1 MDSEFQYNPMKR
13 LCKTCR
19 ICWAIG
25 HKHCPSLQ
33 TRWTG
38 FSIDSPLCR
47 LKSNPVQRN
56 GEIGPSLPF
65 LGHSQFQF
73 PAIKAIW
80 STCTSRATG
89 NTFSSFYLLLSITFF
104 FKRTP
109 TAFLSF
115 SDYRCLR
122 LPFGDVTGKRLPGLR
137 GPAGPGLLEK
147 EGPGWSPPGETRGS
161 RGGSAAPGT
170 GASLSSTHSM
180 ASLRFSPFSETAS
193 LAWWESRILLQ
204 EVGVYF
210 FNANLVGKRVW
221 LVAVAGL
228 SEYSIMASKFKV
240 KWRCCSPTLPPNTP
254 VGNGSMQK

>member
-38 FSIDSPLCR
+38 FSIDSPLHR
-47 LKSNPVQRN
+47 LKSNPVQGN

-89 NTFSSFYLLLSITFF
+89 NIFSSFYLLLSITFF

-109 TAFLSF
+109 HSFPILQWLLMLTAALR
-115 SDYRCLR
+115 RCHWEA
-122 LPFGDVTGKRLPGLR
+122 FAWAQ
-137 GPAGPGLLEK
+137 GPCRSWASEEGGPGLVPALRNA
-147 EGPGWSPPGETRGS
+147 GQPRGQRSPGHGSITEQHSQHGLAKVFSLFWNCFTGLMREQDSAAGS
-161 RGGSAAPGT
+161 RG
-170 GASLSSTHSM
+170 
-180 ASLRFSPFSETAS
+180 
-193 LAWWESRILLQ
+193 
-204 EVGVYF
+204 VF
-210 FNANLVGKRVW
+210 F
-221 LVAVAGL
+221 
-228 SEYSIMASKFKV
+228 
-240 KWRCCSPTLPPNTP
+240 
-254 VGNGSMQK
+254 